1 MIESVNIGCQNI
13 YSLITNFTLRLCDNI
28 PATKPPTKMTITTVN
43 DASCILNGVG
53 GILGEGGVSEV
64 LVGSVVSVIS
74 DVLLG
79 SKTVII
85 MFIIIFKN
93 ICRWQS

>member
-1 MIESVNIGCQNI
+1 MV
-13 YSLITNFTLRLCDNI
+13 
-28 PATKPPTKMTITTVN
+28 ATTVN
-43 DASCILNGVG
+43 DASCMLNGVG

-85 MFIIIFKN
+85 T
-93 ICRWQS
+93 SS